1 MVKEGSNRAENVVS
15 IIQKDFCLF
24 RLQLIFSCIFFFFL
38 VSSIFRSEMSIVP
51 ASRNF
56 NYFIFPT
63 LQHLCLCVNIFSLK
77 NYNNYWSQFIETTFS
92 IVLLPTELSDNVLNL
107 LVKEKRKMTNK
118 CPSWIIFIRPSF
130 IKKISFVKID

>member
-1 MVKEGSNRAENVVS
+1 
-15 IIQKDFCLF
+15 
-24 RLQLIFSCIFFFFL
+24 
-38 VSSIFRSEMSIVP
+38 MSIVP

-118 CPSWIIFIRPSF
+118 CPS
-130 IKKISFVKID
+130 